1 MQNESFGD
9 KVDRQVTK
17 VKEGLQDAGRRLTE
31 NDDNPAT
38 TGLVPELQ
46 SATQEDDSPAIGM
59 ARGPQR
65 PTALSQRLTGSRSSS
80 ANRTKDQLYADAKRM
95 GIKGRSKMT
104 KAELARAVGRR

>member
-17 VKEGLQDAGRRLTE
+17 VKEGLQGVGRRLTE
-31 NDDNPAT
+31 DDDNPT
-38 TGLVPELQ
+38 TGVVPEPQ
-46 SATQEDDSPAIGM
+46 SATQEDPAIGLVS
-59 ARGPQR
+59 GPQS
-65 PTALSQRLTGSRSSS
+65 PTALSDRLTGSRPSS